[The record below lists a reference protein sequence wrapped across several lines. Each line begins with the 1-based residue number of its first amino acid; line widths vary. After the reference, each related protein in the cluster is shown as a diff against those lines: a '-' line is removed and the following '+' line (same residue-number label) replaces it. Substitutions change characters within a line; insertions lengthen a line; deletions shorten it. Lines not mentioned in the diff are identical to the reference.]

1 MSEDRDICSAC
12 IFRDWSD
19 MEEYFVYLM
28 YCNYTWKVINR
39 EIHLRISFILYF
51 IAASCCTENRRQ
63 QFTRRLFSLMSGANE
78 SSFSDVFDLIMC
90 FVLLERMLSTPH
102 PRGIGWLNYLAVRW
116 KYTSYSLFW
125 HAVFG
130 PPARSRAYAESE
142 CIISLLTVSSTVD
155 SVWFL
160 SDWPSALFQHRSTPL
175 LWDDSVVE
183 IVWNQHVVEIGWR
196 LAYCTQIRHTH
207 IW

>member
-1 MSEDRDICSAC
+1 
-12 IFRDWSD
+12 

-102 PRGIGWLNYLAVRW
+102 PRGIG
-116 KYTSYSLFW
+116 
-125 HAVFG
+125 
-130 PPARSRAYAESE
+130 
-142 CIISLLTVSSTVD
+142 
-155 SVWFL
+155 
-160 SDWPSALFQHRSTPL
+160 
-175 LWDDSVVE
+175 
-183 IVWNQHVVEIGWR
+183 
-196 LAYCTQIRHTH
+196 
-207 IW
+207 